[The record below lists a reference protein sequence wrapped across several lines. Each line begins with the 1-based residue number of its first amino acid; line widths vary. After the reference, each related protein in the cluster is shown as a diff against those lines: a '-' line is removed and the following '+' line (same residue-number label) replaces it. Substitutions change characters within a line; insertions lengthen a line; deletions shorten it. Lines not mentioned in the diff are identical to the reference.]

1 MPIDKSKITKEML
14 AKAAQCETADEL
26 IAMAKKEGIA
36 ITKAEAEAYLD
47 ELQNIEL
54 DINALDKV
62 AGGGSYDCSNKNC
75 ADSTQTCT
83 SNKCVCASGYKE
95 NSAKNGCEKDTS
107 GGSDGNSSSFLKTS
121 LLILLGITF

>member
-14 AKAAQCETADEL
+14 AKAAQCETAEQL
-26 IAMAKKEGIA
+26 IALAKKEGIA

-75 ADSTQTCT
+75 
-83 SNKCVCASGYKE
+83 SNRELCYK
-95 NSAKNGCEKDTS
+95 D
-107 GGSDGNSSSFLKTS
+107 
-121 LLILLGITF
+121 

>member
-75 ADSTQTCT
+75 
-83 SNKCVCASGYKE
+83 SNRKLCYK
-95 NSAKNGCEKDTS
+95 N
-107 GGSDGNSSSFLKTS
+107 
-121 LLILLGITF
+121 

>member
-14 AKAAQCETADEL
+14 ANAAQCETADEL

-75 ADSTQTCT
+75 
-83 SNKCVCASGYKE
+83 SNRELCYM
-95 NSAKNGCEKDTS
+95 D
-107 GGSDGNSSSFLKTS
+107 
-121 LLILLGITF
+121 

>member
-14 AKAAQCETADEL
+14 AKAAQCETAEQL
-26 IAMAKKEGIA
+26 IALAKKEGIA

-75 ADSTQTCT
+75 SDRVIC
-83 SNKCVCASGYKE
+83 YK
-95 NSAKNGCEKDTS
+95 D
-107 GGSDGNSSSFLKTS
+107 
-121 LLILLGITF
+121 

>member
-14 AKAAQCETADEL
+14 AKAAQCETVEQL
-26 IAMAKKEGIA
+26 IALAKASGTE

-75 ADSTQTCT
+75 
-83 SNKCVCASGYKE
+83 SNRELCYK
-95 NSAKNGCEKDTS
+95 D
-107 GGSDGNSSSFLKTS
+107 
-121 LLILLGITF
+121 